1 MIKSFVFE
9 NFKSFEKAELNLE
22 ALTSLVGTNSSGK
35 SNAIEGIHILSDIAS
50 GLDLSVILD
59 GTRNNGSY
67 IRGGSKSCCRFKT
80 SSFKIGCLVDLDE
93 DYDLYYYI
101 KISTGKRVWVEEEA
115 LYKVKN
121 GRTEATGGEK
131 IFKTRSVA
139 GESGDIRVE
148 YNDKNRGRNPYILC
162 MRVSSVLA
170 QLKTKLP
177 QNSER
182 DRECLSYIEI
192 VLNNLKKIFVLNP
205 VPIEMRDYVRI
216 TDSEL
221 KENCENISPV
231 LFHLCED
238 KKKKQELL
246 RIISSLPENE
256 IKDIGFITT
265 QLDDVIFGLKEKY
278 IHAAELFDAKK
289 LSDGTL
295 RCIAIVAAMLTIP
308 EGSTLVIEEIDNGIH
323 PGRVRALINSLCE
336 LGAKR
341 KIDIILTTHNPVL
354 LNGYDKQQL
363 LGVSVVYRE
372 NEKGTSKFVSL
383 VDIERYSEIF
393 ARGGLGNAMVDESLI
408 NLIKAPK
415 IQKDYSWLGV

>member
-1 MIKSFVFE
+1 M
-9 NFKSFEKAELNLE
+9 
-22 ALTSLVGTNSSGK
+22 
-35 SNAIEGIHILSDIAS
+35 
-50 GLDLSVILD
+50 
-59 GTRNNGSY
+59 
-67 IRGGSKSCCRFKT
+67 
-80 SSFKIGCLVDLDE
+80 
-93 DYDLYYYI
+93 
-101 KISTGKRVWVEEEA
+101 
-115 LYKVKN
+115 
-121 GRTEATGGEK
+121 
-131 IFKTRSVA
+131 
-139 GESGDIRVE
+139 
-148 YNDKNRGRNPYILC
+148 
-162 MRVSSVLA
+162 A